1 MTVIGWL
8 QILFV
13 LALVLASVVPL
24 GRHMA
29 RIFSG
34 ERTFLS
40 PAVGPLERGLLA
52 LAGRSFIAPQTWLG
66 YTLAMLTFNAAGFA
80 LLYLILR
87 LQGVLPGNPQGFDGV
102 APWLAFNTAI
112 SFVTNTNWQAYGGE
126 TTMSHLSQMAGL
138 TVQNFLSAATGM
150 ALAAVMIR
158 AFASSGSDR
167 VGNFWV
173 DVIRVTLHVLLPLSV
188 VLALVLVALGI
199 PQTLLASVDATTLEG
214 VKQTIAL
221 GPVASQEAIKLL
233 GTNGGGFFNAN
244 AAHPFENPSAI
255 TNALEIWA
263 LLAISFAL
271 THTFGRMVGDARQGW
286 AILAVMAIILGGCL
300 VVATWAEAGGNPLMT
315 ALGVDPSLGNLEGKE
330 VRFGPSA
337 SALYAVATTATSTGS
352 VDSMHESFMP
362 LGGFMPL
369 LLIKLGEIVPGGVG
383 SGLFGILVIAVLTVF
398 IAGLMVGRTPEY
410 LGKKIE
416 AREMKLAMLAQLIL
430 PATILGFTAVAALL
444 PTALASLANA
454 GPHGLT
460 ELLYAYA
467 SATGNNG
474 SAFAGLSANTPWFN
488 TTLGIAMFLGRFGY
502 IVPVMAIA
510 GSLAVKTRGSASA
523 GTFPTHGPLFIG
535 LVVAVIL
542 ILGGLQFFPAFALG
556 PIVEHLLIPT
566 DQTF

>member
-1 MTVIGWL
+1 MTVFGWL

-29 RIFSG
+29 KVFGG

-40 PAVGPLERGLLA
+40 PVVGPIERGLLA
-52 LAGRSFIAPQTWLG
+52 LAGRRSLGPQTWFG
-66 YTLAMLTFNAAGFA
+66 YTLAVLVFNAAGFA
-80 LLYLILR
+80 LLYVLLR

-102 APWLAFNTAI
+102 EPWLAFNTSV

-158 AFASSGSDR
+158 GFANSGGDR

-173 DVIRVTLHVLLPLSV
+173 DVTRVTLHVLLPLSIG
-188 VLALVLVALGI
+188 LALVFVALGI
-199 PQTLLASVDATTLEG
+199 PQTLLAAVDATTLEG
-214 VKQTIAL
+214 AKQTIAL

-271 THTFGRMVGDARQGW
+271 THTFGRMVGDPRQGW

-300 VVATWAEAGGNPLMT
+300 VVAYSAEAGGNPLMA
-315 ALGVDPSLGNLEGKE
+315 ALGVDPVLGNLEGKE
-330 VRFGPSA
+330 VRFGTSA

-352 VDSMHESFMP
+352 VNSMHESFMP

-430 PATILGFTAVAALL
+430 PATILGFTSVAALL

-474 SAFAGLSANTPWFN
+474 SAFAGLSANTPWFDA
-488 TTLGIAMFLGRFGY
+488 TLGIAMFLGRFGY

-510 GSLAVKTRGSASA
+510 GSLAAKTRGSASA
-523 GTFPTHGPLFIG
+523 GTFPTHGPLFVG
-535 LVVAVIL
+535 LVTAVIL

-556 PIVEHLLIPT
+556 PIVEHLMIPT
-566 DQTF
+566 GRTF

>member
-1 MTVIGWL
+1 MTVFGWL

-29 RIFSG
+29 RVFAG

-40 PAVGPLERGLLA
+40 TVVGPIERGLLA
-52 LAGRSFIAPQTWLG
+52 MAGRSSLAPQTWLG
-66 YTLAMLTFNAAGFA
+66 YTLAMLVFNAAGFA
-80 LLYLILR
+80 LLYVLLR
-87 LQGVLPGNPQGFDGV
+87 LQGVLPGNPQGFAGV
-102 APWLAFNTAI
+102 EPLLAFNTAI

-158 AFASSGSDR
+158 GFANSGGDR

-173 DVIRVTLHVLLPLSV
+173 DLTRVTLHVLLPLSI
-188 VLALVLVALGI
+188 VLALVFVALGI
-199 PQTLLASVDATTLEG
+199 PQTLVASVDATTLEG
-214 VKQTIAL
+214 AKQTIAL

-300 VVATWAEAGGNPLMT
+300 VVAYWAEAGGNPLMT

-383 SGLFGILVIAVLTVF
+383 SGLFGILVIGVLTVF

-430 PATILGFTAVAALL
+430 PATILAFTAVAALL

-474 SAFAGLSANTPWFN
+474 SAFAGLTANTPWFD

-510 GSLAVKTRGSASA
+510 GSLAVKTRGAASA
-523 GTFPTHGPLFIG
+523 GTFPTHGPLFVG
-535 LVVAVIL
+535 LVTAVIL

-566 DQTF
+566 GQTF

>member
-1 MTVIGWL
+1 MTVVGWL
-8 QILFV
+8 QILLV
-13 LALVLASVVPL
+13 LALVLATVVPL
-24 GRHMA
+24 GRLMA
-29 RIFSG
+29 QVFAG
-34 ERTFLS
+34 ERTLLS
-40 PAVGPLERGLLA
+40 PIVAPLERGLLA
-52 LAGRSFIAPQTWLG
+52 LAGRRAVGPQSWLG
-66 YTLAMLTFNAAGFA
+66 YTTAMLAFNAAGFA
-80 LLYLILR
+80 LLYAVLR
-87 LQGVLPGNPQGFDGV
+87 LQGLLPLNPQGFDGV
-102 APWLAFNTAI
+102 DPWLAFNTAI

-126 TTMSHLSQMAGL
+126 TTMSHFSQMAGL

-158 AFASSGSDR
+158 AFASSGGDR

-173 DVIRVTLHVLLPLSV
+173 DVTRVTLHVLLPLSV
-188 VLALVLVALGI
+188 VLALVFVALGI

-214 VKQTIAL
+214 AKQTIAL

-271 THTFGRMVGDARQGW
+271 THTFGRMVGDPRQGW
-286 AILAVMAIILGGCL
+286 AILTVMAIILVGCL
-300 VVATWAEAGGNPLMT
+300 VVAYRAEAGGNPLLS
-315 ALGVDPSLGNLEGKE
+315 ALGVDPSLGNMEGKE
-330 VRFGPSA
+330 VRFGPAA

-352 VDSMHESFMP
+352 VNAMHESFMP

-416 AREMKLAMLAQLIL
+416 AKEMKLAMLAQLIL

-488 TTLGIAMFLGRFGY
+488 GTLGVAMFLGRFGY

-510 GSLAVKTRGSASA
+510 GSLVVKTRSAASA

-556 PIVEHLLIPT
+556 PIVEHLMIASG
-566 DQTF
+566 QTF

>member
-1 MTVIGWL
+1 MTVFGWL

-13 LALVLASVVPL
+13 FVLVLACIVPL

-29 RIFSG
+29 QVFAG
-34 ERTFLS
+34 ATFLS
-40 PAVGPLERGLLA
+40 PVVGPLERGLLA
-52 LAGRSFIAPQTWLG
+52 LAGRPALGPQTWLG
-66 YTLAMLTFNAAGFA
+66 YTLAMLAFNAAGFA
-80 LLYLILR
+80 LLYGLQR
-87 LQGVLPGNPQGFDGV
+87 LQGLLPMNPQGFGGV
-102 APWLAFNTAI
+102 APLLAFNTAM

-126 TTMSHLSQMAGL
+126 TTMSHFTQMAGL

-158 AFASSGSDR
+158 GFARSGADR

-173 DVIRVTLHVLLPLSV
+173 DTTRVTLHVLLPSAF
-188 VLALVLVALGI
+188 VLALVFVALGI

-214 VKQTIAL
+214 TKQTIAL
-221 GPVASQEAIKLL
+221 GPVAGQEAIKLL

-244 AAHPFENPSAI
+244 AAHPFENPTAL

-286 AILAVMAIILGGCL
+286 AICAVMAIVLGGCL
-300 VVATWAEAGGNPLMT
+300 VVAWWAEAGGNPLMS
-315 ALGVDPSLGNLEGKE
+315 ALGVDPALGNMEGKE
-330 VRFGPSA
+330 VRFGSAA

-352 VDSMHESFMP
+352 VDSMHDSFMP

-398 IAGLMVGRTPEY
+398 VAGLMVGRTPEY

-474 SAFAGLSANTPWFN
+474 SAFAGLAADTPWFDV
-488 TTLGIAMFLGRFGY
+488 TLGIAMFLGRFGY
-502 IVPVMAIA
+502 VVPVMAIA
-510 GSLAVKTRGSASA
+510 GSLAAKPRGTASA
-523 GTFPTHGPLFIG
+523 GSFPTHGALFVG
-535 LVVAVIL
+535 LVTAVIL

-566 DQTF
+566 GRTF

>member
-1 MTVIGWL
+1 MTVVGWL
-8 QILFV
+8 QILLV
-13 LALVLASVVPL
+13 LALVLATVVPL
-24 GRHMA
+24 GRLTA
-29 RIFSG
+29 QVFAG

-40 PAVGPLERGLLA
+40 PVVAPLERGLLA
-52 LAGRSFIAPQTWLG
+52 LVGRRALHAQTWLG
-66 YTLAMLTFNAAGFA
+66 YTIAMLVFNAAGFA
-80 LLYLILR
+80 LLYAIQR
-87 LQGVLPGNPQGFDGV
+87 AQAWLPLNPQGFDGV
-102 APWLAFNTAI
+102 DPLLAFNTAI

-126 TTMSHLSQMAGL
+126 TTMSHFTQMAGL
-138 TVQNFLSAATGM
+138 AVQNFLSAATGM
-150 ALAAVMIR
+150 ALAAAMIR
-158 AFASSGSDR
+158 AFARSGTDR
-167 VGNFWV
+167 LGNFWV
-173 DVIRVTLHVLLPLSV
+173 DVTRVTLHVLLPFSI
-188 VLALVLVALGI
+188 VLALVFVAFGM
-199 PQTLLASVDATTLEG
+199 PQTLAASVDATTLEG
-214 VKQTIAL
+214 AKQTIAL

-244 AAHPFENPSAI
+244 AAHPFENPTAV

-271 THTFGRMVGDARQGW
+271 THTFGRMVGDTRQGW
-286 AILAVMAIILGGCL
+286 AIMAVMAIILVGCL
-300 VVATWAEAGGNPLMT
+300 VVAYRAEAGGNPLLT
-315 ALGVDPSLGNLEGKE
+315 ALGVDPGLGNMEGKE
-330 VRFGPSA
+330 VRFGPAA

-352 VDSMHESFMP
+352 VDAMHESFMP

-444 PTALASLANA
+444 PSALASLANA

-488 TTLGIAMFLGRFGY
+488 ATLGIAMFLGRFGY

-510 GSLAVKTRGSASA
+510 GSLVVKTRATASA
-523 GTFPTHGPLFIG
+523 GTFPTHGPLFVG
-535 LVVAVIL
+535 LVTAVIL

-556 PIVEHLLIPT
+556 PIVEHLMIPT
-566 DQTF
+566 GLTF

>member
-1 MTVIGWL
+1 MTVFGWL
-8 QILFV
+8 QILLV
-13 LALVLASVVPL
+13 LALVLATTVPL
-24 GRHMA
+24 GAHMA
-29 RIFSG
+29 KVYGG

-40 PAVGPLERGLLA
+40 PVVGPLERALLGA
-52 LAGRSFIAPQTWLG
+52 AGPEARHSQSWLG
-66 YTLAMLTFNAAGFA
+66 YTLAMLVFNAAGF
-80 LLYLILR
+80 LVLYAIQR
-87 LQGVLPGNPQGFDGV
+87 FQNVLPLNPQGFDAV
-102 APWLAFNTAI
+102 DPALAFNTAV

-126 TTMSHLSQMAGL
+126 TTMSHFTQMAGL

-150 ALAAVMIR
+150 ALAAAMIR
-158 AFASSGSDR
+158 AFATNGSDR
-167 VGNFWV
+167 LGNFWV
-173 DVIRVTLHVLLPLSV
+173 DLTRTTLHVLLPLSI
-188 VLALVLVALGI
+188 VLALVFVALGM
-199 PQTLLASVDATTLEG
+199 PQTLAGSVDATTLEG
-214 VKQTIAL
+214 AKQVISL
-221 GPVASQEAIKLL
+221 GPVASQEAIKEL

-244 AAHPFENPSAI
+244 SAHPFENPSAI

-263 LLAISFAL
+263 LLAISAAL

-286 AILAVMAIILGGCL
+286 AILAVMAIILGGAL
-300 VVATWAEAGGNPLMT
+300 VVAYWAEAGGNPLMT
-315 ALGVDPSLGNLEGKE
+315 ALGVDPTMGNMEGKE
-330 VRFGPSA
+330 VRFGASA
-337 SALYAVATTATSTGS
+337 SSLYAVATTGTSTGA
-352 VDSMHESFMP
+352 VNSMHESFMP
-362 LGGFMPL
+362 LGGFMAL

-416 AREMKLAMLAQLIL
+416 VKEMKLAMLAQLIL
-430 PATILGFTAVAALL
+430 PLSILGFTAVAAML
-444 PTALASLANA
+444 PSALASLANA

-474 SAFAGLSANTPWFN
+474 SAFAGLSANTTWFN
-488 TTLGIAMFLGRFGY
+488 VTLGIAMFLGRFGY

-510 GSLAVKTRGSASA
+510 GSLVVKTRGSASA

-556 PIVEHLLIPT
+556 PIVEHLLLAT
-566 DQTF
+566 GRTF

>member
-1 MTVIGWL
+1 MTVVGWL
-8 QILFV
+8 QILLV
-13 LALVLASVVPL
+13 LALVLATVVPL
-24 GRHMA
+24 GRLMA
-29 RIFSG
+29 QVFAG

-40 PAVGPLERGLLA
+40 PLVAPLERGLLA
-52 LAGRSFIAPQTWLG
+52 LAGRRALHAQTWLG
-66 YTLAMLTFNAAGFA
+66 YTMAMLVFNAVGFA
-80 LLYLILR
+80 ALYAIQR
-87 LQGVLPGNPQGFDGV
+87 LQGVLPLNPQGFDGV
-102 APWLAFNTAI
+102 DPLLSFNTAI

-126 TTMSHLSQMAGL
+126 TTMSHFTQMAGL
-138 TVQNFLSAATGM
+138 AVQNFLSAASGM
-150 ALAAVMIR
+150 ALAAAMIR
-158 AFASSGSDR
+158 AFARSGTDR
-167 VGNFWV
+167 LGNFWV
-173 DVIRVTLHVLLPLSV
+173 DVTRVTLHVLLPFSI
-188 VLALVLVALGI
+188 VLALAFVAFGM
-199 PQTLLASVDATTLEG
+199 PQTLAASVDATTLEG
-214 VKQTIAL
+214 AKQTIAL

-244 AAHPFENPSAI
+244 AAHPFENPTAI

-271 THTFGRMVGDARQGW
+271 THTFGRMVGDTRQGW
-286 AILAVMAIILGGCL
+286 AIMAVMAIVLVGCL
-300 VVATWAEAGGNPLMT
+300 VVAYRAEAGGNPLLT
-315 ALGVDPSLGNLEGKE
+315 ALGVDPSLGNMEGKE
-330 VRFGPSA
+330 VRFGQAA

-352 VDSMHESFMP
+352 VDAMHESFMP

-474 SAFAGLSANTPWFN
+474 SAFAGLSANTPWFDA
-488 TTLGIAMFLGRFGY
+488 TLGIAMFLGRFGY

-510 GSLAVKTRGSASA
+510 GSLVVKTRAAASA
-523 GTFPTHGPLFIG
+523 GTFPTHGPLFVG
-535 LVVAVIL
+535 LVMAVIL

-556 PIVEHLLIPT
+556 PIVEHLMIASG
-566 DQTF
+566 QTF

>member
-1 MTVIGWL
+1 MTVFGWL

-13 LALVLASVVPL
+13 FALVLATVVPL
-24 GRHMA
+24 GRLMA
-29 RIFSG
+29 QVFSG
-34 ERTFLS
+34 ERTVFTPL
-40 PAVGPLERGLLA
+40 VGALERGLLA
-52 LAGRSFIAPQTWLG
+52 LAGRGALAPQTWLG
-66 YTLAMLTFNAAGFA
+66 YTLAMLVFNAAGFV
-80 LLYLILR
+80 LLYAVQR

-102 APWLAFNTAI
+102 DPLLAFNTSV

-126 TTMSHLSQMAGL
+126 TTLSHFTQMVGL

-158 AFASSGSDR
+158 GFASSGTDR
-167 VGNFWV
+167 IGNFWV
-173 DVIRVTLHVLLPLSV
+173 DLTRVTLHVLLPLSV
-188 VLALVLVALGI
+188 VLAFGFVALGI

-214 VKQTIAL
+214 AKQTIAL

-263 LLAISFAL
+263 LLAVSFAL

-286 AILAVMAIILGGCL
+286 AILAVMAIILAGCL
-300 VVATWAEAGGNPLMT
+300 VVAWWAEAGGNPLLT
-315 ALGVDPSLGNLEGKE
+315 ALGVDPALGNLEGKE
-330 VRFGPSA
+330 VRFGPAA

-352 VDSMHESFMP
+352 VNSMHESFMP

-474 SAFAGLSANTPWFN
+474 SAFAGLSANTPWFDL
-488 TTLGIAMFLGRFGY
+488 TLGIAMFLGRFGY

-510 GSLAVKTRGSASA
+510 GSLAVKTRGAASA
-523 GTFPTHGPLFIG
+523 GTFPTHGGLFIG
-535 LVVAVIL
+535 LVTAVIL

-566 DQTF
+566 GRTF

>member
-8 QILFV
+8 QILLV
-13 LALVLASVVPL
+13 LALVLATVVPL
-24 GRHMA
+24 GRLMERVFA
-29 RIFSG
+29 G
-34 ERTFLS
+34 ERSFLS
-40 PAVGPLERGLLA
+40 PVVAPLERGLLA
-52 LAGRSFIAPQTWLG
+52 LAGRRALHAQTWLG
-66 YTLAMLTFNAAGFA
+66 YTIAMLVFNAAGFA
-80 LLYLILR
+80 LLYAIQR
-87 LQGVLPGNPQGFDGV
+87 LQGVLPLNPQGFDGV
-102 APWLAFNTAI
+102 DPLLAFNTAI

-126 TTMSHLSQMAGL
+126 TTMSHFTQMAGL
-138 TVQNFLSAATGM
+138 AVQNFLSAATGL
-150 ALAAVMIR
+150 ALAAAMIR
-158 AFASSGSDR
+158 AFAHSGTDR
-167 VGNFWV
+167 IGNFWV
-173 DVIRVTLHVLLPLSV
+173 DVTRVTLHVLLPFSI
-188 VLALVLVALGI
+188 VLALVFVAFGM
-199 PQTLLASVDATTLEG
+199 PQTLQASVDATTLEG
-214 VKQTIAL
+214 AKQTIAL

-244 AAHPFENPSAI
+244 AAHPFENPTAI

-271 THTFGRMVGDARQGW
+271 THTFGRMVGDTRQGW
-286 AILAVMAIILGGCL
+286 AIMAVMAIILVGCL
-300 VVATWAEAGGNPLMT
+300 VVAYRAEAGGNPLLT
-315 ALGVDPSLGNLEGKE
+315 ALGVDPALGNMEGKE
-330 VRFGPSA
+330 VRFGPAA

-352 VDSMHESFMP
+352 VNAMHESFMP

-383 SGLFGILVIAVLTVF
+383 SGLFGILVIAILTVF

-474 SAFAGLSANTPWFN
+474 SAFAGLSANTPWFDV
-488 TTLGIAMFLGRFGY
+488 TLGIAMFLGRFGY
-502 IVPVMAIA
+502 VVPVMAIA
-510 GSLAVKTRGSASA
+510 GSLAVKTRGTASA
-523 GTFPTHGPLFIG
+523 GSFPTHGPLFVG

-556 PIVEHLLIPT
+556 PIVEHLLIASG
-566 DQTF
+566 QTF